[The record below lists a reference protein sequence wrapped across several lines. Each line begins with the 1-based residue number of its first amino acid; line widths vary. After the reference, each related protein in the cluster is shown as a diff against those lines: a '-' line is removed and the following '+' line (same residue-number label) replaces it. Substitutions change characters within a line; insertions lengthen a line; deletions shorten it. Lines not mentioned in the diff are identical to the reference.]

1 MNVSLISVSPDAEK
15 HMAYCARVSNPNN
28 QENDNYAGLLRYC
41 INCLLYTSPSP
52 RDRQKSR
59 MPSSA

>member
-28 QENDNYAGLLRYC
+28 QENDNYGQ
-41 INCLLYTSPSP
+41 
-52 RDRQKSR
+52 RQTQTNGS
-59 MPSSA
+59 